1 MQKIIASFKDGNAVA
16 YTTELYYILAAEDPD
31 VIDLLNADTGELLYH
46 HDFEL
51 MDSMSNLDGSAT
63 AYLFRDGDGFY
74 AAVIGWNQADGYSFE
89 TYEAMTRR
97 LYRDGFRFL

>member
-1 MQKIIASFKDGNAVA
+1 MQKIIAEFTDERAA
-16 YTTELYYILAAEDPD
+16 TYTTRIFFLLADDPE
-31 VIDLLNADTGELLYH
+31 VESIYNADTGELLH
-46 HDFEL
+46 SHDFEL
-51 MDSMSNLDGSAT
+51 MDSMGNLDGSAT

-74 AAVIGWNQADGYSFE
+74 AAVIGWDQAEGYSFR